1 MSGAVRAVAG
11 LTSSF
16 GWGGSVPDV
25 GIKLIVEILDHH
37 QDVKDSDGRT
47 VGLTVGELRDL
58 LVLAEN
64 ANDKTRETFGPVHEV
79 WIIRR
84 ANKTSRTWKN
94 AINALMRKRVLEYA
108 RRGDREMRGHTGQY
122 AVYRIPGLCP
132 DPPHDGR
139 QGCCTFP
146 GDWVTSQVTQS
157 REEGHPAGDPSTGV
171 GHLAD
176 ASGSPAGCE
185 WVTQQMTP
193 SPLSPQTPL
202 LSLADA
208 VAERALRAVGLEDE
222 REIKDCIDWITEDC
236 RPRTPAWWRT
246 VAENGD
252 LPAHIDR
259 WRAQRA
265 SAAPSLPAWCG
276 KCGDDNPAARTNPR
290 WRVLDGQPCP
300 TCHPD
305 AIGRPA

>member
-1 MSGAVRAVAG
+1 M
-11 LTSSF
+11 
-16 GWGGSVPDV
+16 
-25 GIKLIVEILDHH
+25 GIRIIVEVLDHH
-37 QDVKDSDGRT
+37 QDVTDPETKEV
-47 VGLTVGELRDL
+47 VGLTVGEMRDL

-84 ANKTSRTWKN
+84 ANKTPRTWKN
-94 AINALMRKRVLEYA
+94 AIGALMRKGVLEYA
-108 RRGDREMRGHTGQY
+108 ERGGREMRGHPGQH
-122 AVYRIPGLCP
+122 AVYRIPDLCP

-139 QGCCTFP
+139 QGHCTYQVR
-146 GDWVTSQVTQS
+146 VTQQVTQS
-157 REEGHPAGDPSTGV
+157 AEEGHPAGDPSPGM
-171 GHLAD
+171 GHPAD
-176 ASGSPAGCE
+176 ANGSPAGCE
-185 WVTQQMTP
+185 RVTQQVTP
-193 SPLSPQTPL
+193 TPLSPQTPL

-208 VAERALRAVGLEDE
+208 VAERALRAAGLDDE

-236 RPRTPAWWRT
+236 RPRTPAWWRS

-252 LPAHIDR
+252 LPAHVAR
-259 WRAQRA
+259 WRAQRTA
-265 SAAPSLPAWCG
+265 AAPSLPAWCG

-305 AIGRPA
+305 AIGRSA